1 MENKTEF
8 NADSTIKLLIVD
20 IDGTQ
25 DTTALSKAV
34 VKKFKKAVDIISIS
48 SKALEAD
55 KMTTTMDAAT
65 TVVIV
70 SESSAAVSALV
81 HVCAGY
87 AAMPK
92 MVVWGSDQG
101 LSPLGVATHDDIADI
116 VGAVK

>member
-25 DTTALSKAV
+25 DTVALAKAV
-34 VKKFKKAVDIISIS
+34 VKKFKKAVDTITT
-48 SKALEAD
+48 SKALESD
-55 KMTTTMDAAT
+55 KMAAAMDVAT
-65 TVVIV
+65 TIVIV
-70 SESSAAVSALV
+70 SESSTAVSSLI

-101 LSPLGVATHDDIADI
+101 LSPLGVTTHNDIAGV
-116 VGAVK
+116 VGAIK

>member
-20 IDGTQ
+20 IDSTQ
-25 DTTALSKAV
+25 DTAALAKAV
-34 VKKFKKAVDIISIS
+34 VKKFKKIVDTITT
-48 SKALEAD
+48 SKALETD
-55 KMTTTMDAAT
+55 EMTATMDAAT
-65 TVVIV
+65 TIVIV
-70 SESSAAVSALV
+70 SESSAAVSSLI

-101 LSPLGVATHDDIADI
+101 LSPLGVTTHNDIAGV
-116 VGAVK
+116 VGAIK

>member
-20 IDGTQ
+20 IDSTQ
-25 DTTALSKAV
+25 DTVALAKAV
-34 VKKFKKAVDIISIS
+34 VKKFKKAVDTITT
-48 SKALEAD
+48 SKALESD
-55 KMTTTMDAAT
+55 KMTAAMDAAT
-65 TVVIV
+65 TIVIV
-70 SESSAAVSALV
+70 SESSAAVSSLI

-101 LSPLGVATHDDIADI
+101 LSPLGVTTHNDIADI